1 MSLLHWINKSWLPQF
16 LVGNDNLRCGIWS
29 ELDWIYS
36 EYIIRNDIDWQGIK
50 GPNVIKESVWLWRL
64 SLCSCQKVMV
74 IFYVMLSEF
83 WVVGGLNM
91 NCWGRQHFYVYSA
104 AVWYFT
110 VFLGHKTNPLI
121 MNHPSLCSQI
131 MIYVTLSYAH
141 WEYKLASFF
150 FFRFH
155 RRVQNQGLQ

>member
-1 MSLLHWINKSWLPQF
+1 MEVCRNHRESVYFFLNKFSNPFLITTEAQKWFCIVSLLHWINKSWLPHF

-29 ELDWIYS
+29 ELNWIYS

-91 NCWGRQHFYVYSA
+91 NCWGRRHFYVYSA
-104 AVWYFT
+104 AVW
-110 VFLGHKTNPLI
+110 
-121 MNHPSLCSQI
+121 
-131 MIYVTLSYAH
+131 
-141 WEYKLASFF
+141 
-150 FFRFH
+150 
-155 RRVQNQGLQ
+155 